1 MSTIDR
7 EKLAH
12 SADVQMQLSVNGHVL
27 SIGHLGS
34 DYVILDNP
42 IDHPPSDAEIF
53 MSVDGNESRWRVKLV
68 DGLSVSRARTRI
80 SVSG

>member
-12 SADVQMQLSVNGHVL
+12 SAGVQMQLSVNGHVL
-27 SIGHLGS
+27 NIGHLGL

-53 MSVDGNESRWRVKLV
+53 MSVDGNQSRWRVKLV
-68 DGLSVSRARTRI
+68 DGLSATRARARI
-80 SVSG
+80 AVPG